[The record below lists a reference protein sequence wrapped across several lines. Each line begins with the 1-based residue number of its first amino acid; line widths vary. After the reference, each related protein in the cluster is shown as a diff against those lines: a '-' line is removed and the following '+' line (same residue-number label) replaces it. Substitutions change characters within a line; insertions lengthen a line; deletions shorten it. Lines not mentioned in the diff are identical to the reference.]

1 MGHVEEVLLAW
12 DHDLEIAVVG
22 MVVVEDPPDFA
33 TKAVTRCSAPA
44 HLPTRHPSQSPPMV
58 NAVLIYVSHA
68 WDRVVVRVVVNMG
81 FVGIPMRTVAVK
93 IVSPGLANA
102 MLNEM
107 LVGIVSMIG
116 RS

>member
-1 MGHVEEVLLAW
+1 
-12 DHDLEIAVVG
+12 
-22 MVVVEDPPDFA
+22 
-33 TKAVTRCSAPA
+33 
-44 HLPTRHPSQSPPMV
+44 
-58 NAVLIYVSHA
+58 
-68 WDRVVVRVVVNMG
+68 
-81 FVGIPMRTVAVK
+81 VGIPMRTVAVK